1 MYRCISSKDSITII
15 GKDPF
20 VQPLYLFA
28 YEMAEQSDYVH
39 KRNDLALN
47 NTELVELKSKCLH
60 QMQQLSLTEAVKS
73 DKL

>member
-1 MYRCISSKDSITII
+1 
-15 GKDPF
+15 
-20 VQPLYLFA
+20 
-28 YEMAEQSDYVH
+28 MAEQSDYVH